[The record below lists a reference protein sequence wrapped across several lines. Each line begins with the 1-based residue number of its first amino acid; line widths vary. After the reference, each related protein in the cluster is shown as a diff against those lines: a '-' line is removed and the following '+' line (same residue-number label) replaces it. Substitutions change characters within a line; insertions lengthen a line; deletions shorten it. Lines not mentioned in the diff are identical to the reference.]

1 MNIRG
6 ADAPGS
12 GAAARRRQPALSL
25 LARPG
30 TPAGVTWVLFD
41 LNGTLVDPAGIG
53 EPLMPAAF
61 ADAIQLAMVTT
72 MTGGTAGFRDLIGA
86 GLRRRLELAGRDVA
100 EAGPVLERLAA
111 MPAYPE
117 ARAALDRLA
126 GAGARLGVLT
136 QSGADAAEALLRNAG
151 LRDALEVVIS
161 ADDAGA
167 FKPDPRVYRLALD
180 RVGPAWLVA
189 AHWWDVA
196 GAARAGLRTAWVSRH
211 DGVYP
216 DAAPTPDVTGADLL
230 EAAEGVLAAG

>member
-1 MNIRG
+1 M
-6 ADAPGS
+6 
-12 GAAARRRQPALSL
+12 
-25 LARPG
+25 
-30 TPAGVTWVLFD
+30 TWVLFD

-61 ADAIQLAMVTT
+61 EDAIQLAMVTT
-72 MTGGTAGFRDLIGA
+72 LTGGRAAFTDLIGA
-86 GLRRRLELAGRDVA
+86 ALRRRMTLAGRDPA
-100 EAGPVLERLAA
+100 ESEPALERLAH

-117 ARAALDRLA
+117 ARAALESLA
-126 GAGARLGVLT
+126 AGGAHVGVLT
-136 QSGADAAEALLRNAG
+136 QSSAGAAEALLRNAG

-196 GAARAGLRTAWVSRH
+196 GAKRAGMRTAWIGR
-211 DGVYP
+211 DEGALLPGVP
-216 DAAPTPDVTGADLL
+216 APDVLAPDLAS
-230 EAAEGVLAAG
+230 AAERIAAAA